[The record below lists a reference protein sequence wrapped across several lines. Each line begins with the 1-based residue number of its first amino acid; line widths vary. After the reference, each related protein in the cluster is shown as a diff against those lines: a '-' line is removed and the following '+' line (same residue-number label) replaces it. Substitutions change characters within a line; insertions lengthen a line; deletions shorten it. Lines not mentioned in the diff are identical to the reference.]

1 MDGGG
6 GKCEVGELCMWWR
19 VLFCPFCCFLRFRS
33 VLFHSLFTYLTYVPI
48 SSKNFARDMVT
59 LFSFI
64 IALAGRK
71 CCVVS
76 GSCRVH

>member
-1 MDGGG
+1 MDDGG

-59 LFSFI
+59 LFFFYY
-64 IALAGRK
+64 
-71 CCVVS
+71 C
-76 GSCRVH
+76 SCRQEVLCNVRQL